1 MKYAQGKNFFSF
13 YISPYEERKFF
24 FGERKSSEH
33 IVELAQTLPSR
44 DVLRPKVKE
53 KITMLRKASSLGYRD
68 DPIFFVEK
76 DEVWVIFSRFFL
88 TFAQIS
94 MNYG

>member
-1 MKYAQGKNFFSF
+1 MEKGKIFFLPTSRRMKK
-13 YISPYEERKFF
+13 EKFF
-24 FGERKSSEH
+24 LEKEKSSERK
-33 IVELAQTLPSR
+33 VELAQTLPSR

-53 KITMLRKASSLGYRD
+53 KNTMLRIASSLGFRD
-68 DPIFFVEK
+68 GPIFFVEK

-94 MNYG
+94 VNYG